1 MLNKI
6 KEYSQKYGISI
17 SICNWVKKEI
27 WQLDPSIYQIDKE
40 SSENWYRCLG
50 YQTQILENV

>member
-1 MLNKI
+1 MNHRKQRYRLAPDREVSLSMLNKI

-27 WQLDPSIYQIDKE
+27 
-40 SSENWYRCLG
+40 
-50 YQTQILENV
+50 